1 MSLRLRHLA
10 AVVLLA
16 GAAFLSA
23 PAGPAAAASTTS
35 TRYVFTAFTNASESN
50 MSVYTSTD
58 ATTFTALKTSAYT
71 PPSGLVRDPSV
82 LHAANGYYYIAY
94 TNNWTGSSFGV
105 ARSKDLVNWAY
116 LTTVDVGVSGT
127 LETWAPEW
135 FVDPADGSI
144 NIIVSLSASANY
156 DQFHPYRLR
165 VLNSSFTAFGTA
177 TALSGTWT
185 NYIDTF
191 IVRSG
196 STYHA
201 FTKNETTKYVEH
213 ATATS
218 LDGPY
223 TFVGTGD
230 WAGWGNYLEGQALT
244 QLDNGSWRIY
254 MDAYSAGKY
263 YYADSSNLTTWSA
276 KTEVGNGLSGVIRHG
291 TVLHDTITSTTS
303 QALKGTGSGRCLT
316 APSTDGVQATIADCT
331 GSSLQLWSYTA
342 SGQLTLSGRCLDVY
356 GQATANSSAVDVW
369 TCNGGANQ
377 KWTRNFDGSYTGVQS
392 GRCLDVKSAGTASGS
407 VIQIY
412 DCNSGT
418 NQAWTFQ

>member
-1 MSLRLRHLA
+1 MRPHHLA
-10 AVVLLA
+10 AMTLV
-16 GAAFLSA
+16 AAAALVA
-23 PAGPAAAASTTS
+23 VPAGPADAASSTS
-35 TRYVFTAFTNASESN
+35 TQYVFTAFTNASESN

-58 ATTFTALKTSAYT
+58 ATTFTVLKSSAYT

-82 LHAANGYYYIAY
+82 LHAADGYYYIAY

-105 ARSKDLVNWAY
+105 ARSKDLLSWTY

-156 DQFHPYRLR
+156 DQFHPYRLK
-165 VLNSSFTAFGTA
+165 VLNSSFTSFGAA
-177 TALSGTWT
+177 TALGGTWA
-185 NYIDTF
+185 NYIDTY

-223 TFVGTGD
+223 TFVSTGN

-244 QLDNGSWRIY
+244 QLDNGTWRIF
-254 MDAYSAGKY
+254 MDAYSAGDY
-263 YYADSSNLTTWSA
+263 YYADSTDLTTWTS

-291 TVLHDTITSTTS
+291 TVLHDTITTTTN
-303 QALKGTGSGRCLT
+303 QALAGTASGRCLT
-316 APSTDGVQATIADCT
+316 ASSSNGVQATIADCA
-331 GSSLQLWSYTA
+331 GSALQLWSYTT
-342 SGQLTLSGRCLDVY
+342 SGQLTVGGRCLDVY
-356 GQATANSSAVDVW
+356 GQGTANSTAVDVW
-369 TCNGGANQ
+369 TCNGGTNQ
-377 KWTRNFDGSYTGVQS
+377 KWTRNVDGSYTGVQS
-392 GRCLDVKSAGTASGS
+392 GRCLDVKGAATASGTL
-407 VIQIY
+407 VQIY